1 MKKVTGLVVLASLGI
16 LAQPAIVGAEEAKSN
31 AEVGISEAPMTGS
44 VIFAD
49 KEKLNMYFED
59 TEIGE
64 DTPKKLDIA
73 EKTGTKS
80 ALVLRDER
88 KDVVPGTGAYKVM
101 TSMDQGAYGEFY
113 FGTLGM
119 GQSQI
124 VANKENGLDRASILP
139 NDPANPGFTT
149 ASMYDGD
156 YDPSN
161 RNITLNINPSLI
173 INDSKLLKSGTYGG
187 EITWTIVP
195 KV

>member
-1 MKKVTGLVVLASLGI
+1 MKKMTGFIALASLGI

-31 AEVGISEAPMTGS
+31 AEVGITEAPMTGS

-64 DTPKKLDIA
+64 DTAKKLDIA

-88 KDVVPGTGAYKVM
+88 KNVVPGTGAYKVI
-101 TSMDQGAYGEFY
+101 TSMDQGKYGDFY

-119 GQSQI
+119 GQAQI
-124 VANKENGLDRASILP
+124 VADKENGLDRSSILP
-139 NDPANPGFTT
+139 NDPENPGFIT
-149 ASMYDGD
+149 APMYEGD
-156 YDPSN
+156 YDPIN
-161 RNITLNINPSLI
+161 RNISINMNPRLI
-173 INDSKLLKSGTYGG
+173 INDSHLMKSGTYGG